1 MVGAASRTSGY
12 IIIYN
17 EIQIKIWTKPKALWG
32 CTGIRH
38 IVLGIIK
45 IIS

>member
-17 EIQIKIWTKPKALWG
+17 EIQIKFKQNQKLFED
-32 CTGIRH
+32 
-38 IVLGIIK
+38 VLETDILF
-45 IIS
+45 